1 MKIRTKA
8 SEKSRAEDLKHINAA
23 INGDQDA
30 FAWLMKKYK
39 GPLQNLIF
47 KMIREK
53 NDVEDL
59 VQEVFIKA
67 FNSLQNYNQEFAFS
81 TWIYRIAINNTIDY
95 LRKKRLN
102 TFSIDTDDYEDEDK
116 PKFEIPDT
124 TYSADANLILEQ
136 RQKIINDAIDS
147 LPEKYKKIIELRHKD
162 DLTYE
167 EISETLNLPIG
178 NVKVQ
183 LFRARELLNKYL
195 KDKLRFL

>member
-1 MKIRTKA
+1 MKIRDKA
-8 SEKSRAEDLKHINAA
+8 SENSKAEDLKHINAA
-23 INGDQDA
+23 IQGDQDA

-47 KMIREK
+47 RMVSEK
-53 NDVEDL
+53 SEIEDL

-67 FNSLQNYNQEFAFS
+67 FNSLKNYNQEFAFS

-95 LRKKRLN
+95 LRKKKLE
-102 TFSIDTDDYEDEDK
+102 TFSIDADEEDDDDK

-124 TYSADANLILEQ
+124 TYSADANIILEQ
-136 RQKIINDAIDS
+136 RQKIINDAIES
-147 LPEKYKKIIELRHKD
+147 LPEKYRKIIELRHKEE
-162 DLTYE
+162 LSYE
-167 EISETLNLPIG
+167 EISEILNLPIG
-178 NVKVQ
+178 TVKAH

>member
-1 MKIRTKA
+1 MKIRTRA

-67 FNSLQNYNQEFAFS
+67 FNSLQNYNQEYAFS

-102 TFSIDTDDYEDEDK
+102 TFSIDKDDYEDDDK

-162 DLTYE
+162 DLSYE
-167 EISETLNLPIG
+167 EISEILNLPIG
-178 NVKVQ
+178 TVKVQ

>member
-162 DLTYE
+162 DLSYE
-167 EISETLNLPIG
+167 EISEILNLPIG
-178 NVKVQ
+178 TVKVQ

-195 KDKLRFL
+195 RDKLRFL

>member
-162 DLTYE
+162 DLSYE
-167 EISETLNLPIG
+167 EISEILNLPIG
-178 NVKVQ
+178 TVKVQ